1 MLSFLADGHQ
11 QGYAGS
17 KTLHQWNPPVLNWR
31 CRLMQI
37 DLYNGSKT
45 EVVVVVLLADD
56 LIWAASVLSILIV
69 TLLLF
74 RQWLLTVLCIGSYP
88 VIHHTMLYCM
98 FSVVVTVLCVTYLWW
113 SRDNLENCLFFLF
126 CCLIKILIKA
136 SAKLLLFYY

>member
-45 EVVVVVLLADD
+45 VVVVVVLLADD

-88 VIHHTMLYCM
+88 VIHHAMLYCM
-98 FSVVVTVLCVTYLWW
+98 FSVVVTVLCFAYLWW
-113 SRDNLENCLFFLF
+113 SRDNLENCLFF